1 MATRC
6 RSWTRLTQ
14 RRTRQVVII
23 ISLLPLLYKQFD
35 LSIKSST
42 SGGGNISS
50 CFRLITAP
58 CAILS
63 LLAENRRALKHFSLE
78 HIQLES
84 IELMGWTHGRSAKVK
99 KTRAAS
105 VISSLI
111 FFAACI
117 YYFPKQWKAYFLNA
131 ALTRK
136 NFYYLLVLHCNTVF
150 CHESAAGAR
159 RSSHSGVGEGVS
171 ERNASVSTCWLNSA
185 ANSCQQE
192 PCS

>member
-136 NFYYLLVLHCNTVF
+136 TFIICLFCTVTQF
-150 CHESAAGAR
+150 SAMNQQQAHAD
-159 RSSHSGVGEGVS
+159 HHTQASGREWA
-171 ERNASVSTCWLNSA
+171 NATPPYRHVD
-185 ANSCQQE
+185 
-192 PCS
+192 